1 MSLCTF
7 LTEHKKTP
15 DQRHTHTWFAAG
27 AGSNRTVTLYI
38 PDDEIRLMQ
47 ELLVRH
53 VTAKDLETSV
63 GPNSISEKF
72 HKDVPFRFVA
82 DLDFKSQDIETWLTA
97 SGHTNA
103 DLKGTLRD
111 IVLLYQDV
119 VRRACKVGSPEN
131 AYQMIVATRLP
142 YKLHLHFPN
151 IIVNATMAKSLSKQF
166 TEVFR
171 TRYPELFSDKVVDS
185 SIYRTGL
192 RLLYCHKGSMMS
204 VDKRAAECAAHEAI
218 FSKGSYRDAYYVTD
232 IDSWELSTD
241 PSVTDLQMTSTQVDP
256 DTLLSDLT
264 IKGHPAKDVKG
275 KGAQILSKQSESTPG
290 SSGCP
295 SDVHPHELLR
305 YLGEIF
311 QIPQSDINWTG
322 RTASNKGAVI
332 PTRCKRCPFAG
343 KEHNSNHLYLVMT
356 STTVTLKCHDEQ
368 CTATQTFQVD
378 TFPEKIRKHLEQ
390 ELGSSSNDTS
400 SNTIDAEVTEEMRL
414 TAVGSSLHAIS
425 EHHPRMDVSH
435 PTISRTRLGGGDNW
449 MCKLPRNMWCPIHQ
463 REHDSASNCILM
475 TLREQQIM
483 CQREPDLLMEMPLMA
498 QYGNIIFGNQY
509 INNLNI
515 TLNGSNA
522 NEPELSIDGLFDQPF
537 AIFADDKLNTLML
550 ESFNGNSYNIAKLV
564 HYLGREHLGLG
575 DNNEKDV
582 WWVWNTT
589 TLRWEKNARRAGSY
603 VSTVIAAKY
612 IEAQHWFRENTEDAK
627 LRALREAK
635 IASIV
640 RRLQDKDKR
649 QILKDVAEVFDS
661 MCEPS
666 MDSKL
671 DKDPYL
677 LGFAGEIYN
686 LQTGTRK
693 VTESTDY
700 VSMSVG
706 YPLPTEI
713 DHDIRNHLVTML
725 QQIQPVKEEFEYL
738 LRFLASTLD
747 GRNAEEIFAIWT
759 GEGRNGK
766 SLLQDLMQ
774 LVLGDY
780 FKPIAATMLTNDR
793 PDSSKPI
800 PDVLHLRNKRFA
812 AASEPEE
819 KKQINAGFVKWL
831 TGNDPIS
838 GCLKHEN
845 EEVKFRG
852 QHSLILLCNKIPAI
866 NAEDKAFWR
875 RARVQHFGQVF
886 VDNPRPG
893 TNERQV
899 DMSLKSKIEAWAPQF
914 MLLLLEYYRQYQ
926 ELGLAPTR
934 AVLEYTNTARNSN
947 DPLIEFIETHFQKSG
962 NEQDRI
968 KRKTVHDALE
978 NWCRSTG
985 RRELLQKKQHLQH
998 QLKAL
1003 MATYGYTL
1011 DEELDADGKLRPKR
1025 KRVDG
1030 EDAPHIAFS
1039 YIKLQED

>member
-27 AGSNRTVTLYI
+27 VGSNRTVTLCI
-38 PDDEIRLMQ
+38 PNDEISHMH

-53 VTAKDLETSV
+53 VTAKAHETSV

-72 HKDVPFRFVA
+72 HKDVPFRFVV
-82 DLDFKSQDIETWLTA
+82 DLDFKPQQIEAWCAA
-97 SGHTNA
+97 SGRTDG
-103 DLKGTLRD
+103 DLKKTLRD
-111 IVLLYQDV
+111 IALMCQDV
-119 VRRACKVGSPEN
+119 VRSACEVGSPAN
-131 AYQMIVATRLP
+131 LYKMVVATRLP

-151 IIVNATMAKSLSKQF
+151 IIINSTIAKSLSKQF
-166 TEVFR
+166 TEVFQ
-171 TRYPELFSDKVVDS
+171 TRFPELWSAEVVDDT
-185 SIYRTGL
+185 IYRTGL

-204 VDKRAAECAAHEAI
+204 VKKRAAECEAHEAI
-218 FSKGSYRDAYYVTD
+218 LGKGSYRDEYYVTD
-232 IDSWELSTD
+232 IDSWILSD
-241 PSVTDLQMTSTQVDP
+241 ASITDLQMTSTQVGTDIP
-256 DTLLSDLT
+256 LTNLT
-264 IKGHPAKDVKG
+264 IKGHLAKDKKC
-275 KGAQILSKQSESTPG
+275 KGAQISSTQSESGPLKEL
-290 SSGCP
+290 P
-295 SDVHPHELLR
+295 NVHPHELLR
-305 YLGEIF
+305 YLAEIS
-311 QIPQSDINWTG
+311 QITQSDMNWTG
-322 RTASNKGAVI
+322 RTAGNKGAVI

-343 KEHNSNHLYLVMT
+343 KEHNSNHLYLILT
-356 STTVTLKCHDEQ
+356 ATIVTLKCHDEQ

-378 TFPEKIRKHLEQ
+378 TFPEKIRKQLEQ
-390 ELGSSSNDTS
+390 ELGICSNDSSSITV
-400 SNTIDAEVTEEMRL
+400 DAEVTEEMRL

-425 EHHPRMDVSH
+425 EHHPRMDISH

-449 MCKLPRNMWCPIHQ
+449 ICKLPRNMWCPIHQ

-483 CQREPDLLMEMPLMA
+483 CQREPDLLMELPLMA

-522 NEPELSIDGLFDQPF
+522 NEPELSIDGLFDQQF

-671 DKDPYL
+671 DKDPFL

-693 VTESTDY
+693 LTESTDY

-706 YPLPTEI
+706 YPLPGEI
-713 DHDIRNHLVTML
+713 DHGIRNHLVTML
-725 QQIQPVKEEFEYL
+725 QQIQPVQEEFEYL

-838 GCLKHEN
+838 GCFKHEN

-914 MLLLLEYYRQYQ
+914 MLLLLEFYQQYQ

-947 DPLIEFIETHFQKSG
+947 DPLIEFVDSHFQKSD

-998 QLKAL
+998 QLRIV
-1003 MATYGYTL
+1003 MSTYGFTL
-1011 DEELDADGKLRPKR
+1011 DPDLDAKPKM
-1025 KRVDG
+1025 KRILG
-1030 EDAPHIAFS
+1030 EEGGHIAFS
-1039 YIKLQED
+1039 NIRVNDE